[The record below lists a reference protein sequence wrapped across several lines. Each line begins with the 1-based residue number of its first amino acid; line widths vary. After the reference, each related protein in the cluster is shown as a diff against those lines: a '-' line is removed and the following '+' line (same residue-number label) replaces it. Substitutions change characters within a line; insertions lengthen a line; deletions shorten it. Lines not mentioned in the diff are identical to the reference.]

1 MVVFSAVWGGLEW
14 GKGTGE
20 RSNVGKEEVR
30 IKDGK
35 VSNNCTFLSK
45 NTHPRCT
52 APCVSFLVLK
62 TKENEQLGG
71 PAQLQLHA
79 APLPTLP
86 SACITP

>member
-1 MVVFSAVWGGLEW
+1 M
-14 GKGTGE
+14 
-20 RSNVGKEEVR
+20 GKEELR
-30 IKDGK
+30 IKDEK

-45 NTHPRCT
+45 NVHLRCT

-62 TKENEQLGG
+62 TKENEQLGE

-79 APLPTLP
+79 TPLPTMP